1 MKTIKNLWIE
11 YRGAVLLAFSMMTI
25 LFAMHMN
32 VIGQ

>member
-11 YRGAVLLAFSMMTI
+11 YRGIILLALSMMSI

>member
-11 YRGAVLLAFSMMTI
+11 YRGIILFALSMLSI